1 MRPETQL
8 SFHQCALFITYP
20 KLTHYQAVKRVLK
33 NLKGKPEQ
41 GLIMKPDPEK
51 GIEFYVDDEFLAE
64 EIKRKVSIPA
74 RFFLERATYLVTPT
88 AQ

>member
-1 MRPETQL
+1 M
-8 SFHQCALFITYP
+8 
-20 KLTHYQAVKRVLK
+20 KL
-33 NLKGKPEQ
+33 G
-41 GLIMKPDPEK
+41 PEK